1 MSPVASQ
8 NVEMKGVEKTAG
20 STRIDFATSGMTPP
34 TVAEVGRLLE
44 PYLADMLAFE
54 PYTMSPDVVD
64 LVPVPPRPTVPMV
77 RL

>member
-34 TVAEVGRLLE
+34 TVAEMVHTESKVR
-44 PYLADMLAFE
+44 PM
-54 PYTMSPDVVD
+54 T
-64 LVPVPPRPTVPMV
+64 VPVPTPMPTP
-77 RL
+77 

>member
-34 TVAEVGRLLE
+34 TVAEMVHTE
-44 PYLADMLAFE
+44 
-54 PYTMSPDVVD
+54 SKV
-64 LVPVPPRPTVPMV
+64 RPMTVPTPTP
-77 RL
+77 